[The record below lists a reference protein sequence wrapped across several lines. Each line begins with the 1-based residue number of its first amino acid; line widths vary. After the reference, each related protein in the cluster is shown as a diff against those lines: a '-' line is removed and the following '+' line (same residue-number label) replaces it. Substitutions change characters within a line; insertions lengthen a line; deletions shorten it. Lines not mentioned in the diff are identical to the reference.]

1 MELKESPDIGIYVK
15 DLTQVKVDN
24 TDVMQ
29 KYMELGFSNRAVR
42 ATNMNAQSSRSHS
55 LFTIY
60 IESQQTDDK
69 GNDKFKASK
78 LNLVDL
84 AGSERASKTGA
95 TGDGMK

>member
-1 MELKESPDIGIYVK
+1 MQLKESPDKGIFVK

-24 TDVMQ
+24 TEIMQ
-29 KYMELGFSNRAVR
+29 KYMEIGFGNRATR
-42 ATNMNAQSSRSHS
+42 ATNMNNQSSRSHS
-55 LFTIY
+55 IFTIY
-60 IESQQTDDK
+60 IESQEVDET
-69 GNDKFKASK
+69 GADKFKASK